1 MLGRIFGRR
10 PEKKSPGLAIPRHP
24 GPDADGVSRI
34 IPKEIFDGKMGDL
47 LRQCGMSPDDP
58 SNMMATPELMQA
70 RADAVK
76 ATQDKLVAAANA
88 QLPSGTTVIP
98 WALIPWSVW
107 GREPARFLMVT
118 CEFFP
123 ASHWNTMLLPADE
136 HSALVL
142 GLPQHPRAAAEGVED
157 AAVRLLGEL
166 EEEFMVAHNKVG
178 EGLARG
184 DTSVL
189 DGVMDTRNAF
199 TGQVVGLAHYLG
211 SAVFGEPVW
220 KRHDE
225 VFGQFL
231 WRT

>member
-10 PEKKSPGLAIPRHP
+10 QEKKSPGMTIPPHP
-24 GPDADGVSRI
+24 GPDADGVLRI
-34 IPKEIFDGKMGDL
+34 IPKEIFDGEMGDV

-76 ATQDKLVAAANA
+76 ATQDKLVATANA

-118 CEFFP
+118 CELFP

-136 HSALVL
+136 RSALVL
-142 GLPQHPRAAAEGVED
+142 DLPLHPRASIEGLED
-157 AAVRLLGEL
+157 GAVRLLGEL
-166 EEEFMVAHNKVG
+166 EAEFFAAHRKVG
-178 EGLARG
+178 EALARG

-189 DGVMDTRNAF
+189 DGYSQALDACKGR
-199 TGQVVGLAHYLG
+199 VVGLAHYLG
-211 SAVFGEPVW
+211 SAVFGEKAW

-225 VFGQFL
+225 VFAPIL
-231 WRT
+231 WRS

>member
-10 PEKKSPGLAIPRHP
+10 QEKKSPGIAIPPHP
-24 GPDADGVSRI
+24 GPDADGVSRV
-34 IPKEIFDGKMGDL
+34 IPKEIFDGEMGDF

-70 RADAVK
+70 RADAAK
-76 ATQDKLVAAANA
+76 AAQDKLVAAANA

-118 CEFFP
+118 CEMFP
-123 ASHWNTMLLPADE
+123 ATHWNTMLLPTDE
-136 HSALVL
+136 QSAAIL
-142 GLPQHPRAAAEGVED
+142 GLPRHPQSAIDGIED
-157 AAVRLLGEL
+157 ASVRLLGEL
-166 EEEFMVAHNKVG
+166 EAEFQADHRKVG

-189 DGVMDTRNAF
+189 AGVESTRNKYK
-199 TGQVVGLAHYLG
+199 GQVVGLAHYLG
-211 SAVFGEPVW
+211 SAVFGDAAW

-225 VFGQFL
+225 LFGNFL
-231 WRT
+231 WRS

>member
-10 PEKKSPGLAIPRHP
+10 QEKKSPGMTIPPHP
-24 GPDADGVSRI
+24 GPDADGVLRI
-34 IPKEIFDGKMGDL
+34 IPKEIFDGEMGDV

-76 ATQDKLVAAANA
+76 ATQDKLVATANA

-118 CEFFP
+118 CELFP

-136 HSALVL
+136 RSARVL
-142 GLPQHPRAAAEGVED
+142 DLPRHPQAAVEGVED

-166 EEEFMVAHNKVG
+166 EGEFMAEHQKVG

-189 DGVMDTRNAF
+189 SGVMETRNAF
-199 TGQVVGLAHYLG
+199 TGQVVGLARYLG
-211 SAVFGEPVW
+211 SAVFGEKAW
-220 KRHDE
+220 KRHDD

-231 WRT
+231 WRS